1 MTNSLRLAD
10 LDDVELLMAVELA
23 FGVQITNS
31 EAEKCLAVGDLYNV
45 LLKKFP
51 EVGESSGR
59 CLSTITYYRLKRAI
73 SSDLA
78 ARKPSPETPLS
89 VLGGWLRRPARWCE
103 IEAHT
108 GLRLPELELG
118 LIPAALTLA
127 MFFSPI
133 LASIFVDGWT
143 AAGFLLLTALSIPFA
158 SLCARQLPRE
168 CLTLGQL
175 AKVTSA
181 KNYGTLAH
189 EYQSHS
195 EKAVWDTLV
204 TIIRDFTG
212 IDEPIDKNTRFV

>member
-1 MTNSLRLAD
+1 MANSLRLAD
-10 LDDVELLMAVELA
+10 LDDVELLMAVEEA
-23 FGVQITNS
+23 FGVQIANS
-31 EAEKCLAVGDLYNV
+31 EAEKCLLVGDLYNV

-51 EVGESSGR
+51 VAGEVSGR
-59 CLSTITYYRLKRAI
+59 CLSAITYYRLKRAI

-89 VLGGWLRRPARWCE
+89 VLGGWLRRPARWRE
-103 IEAHT
+103 IEAQT
-108 GLRLPELELG
+108 GLRLPELRIG
-118 LIPAALTLA
+118 WIPAVLTLA
-127 MFFSPI
+127 MFVSPI
-133 LASIFVDGWT
+133 LANVFADGWT

-181 KNYGTLAH
+181 MNYGTLVH

-195 EKAVWDTLV
+195 EIAVWDSLV
-204 TIIRDFTG
+204 TIIRDYTG
-212 IDEPIDKNTRFV
+212 IHEPIDKDTRFV